1 MTFQLCPWWLA
12 ASPACWDE
20 LEDSP
25 FKCREQY
32 PRGKKEFLPRSG
44 QGRGCCVAPPVAVE
58 AETNTENAF
67 SDVSP
72 RRKMLGGLIYFCGSA
87 ERDWIAVTNLGQLEW
102 SLWPKDLSPSY
113 KFNFCLWWLTVQNNT
128 QQKEDKKRGRKL
140 KCPCL
145 HALLKCHDPRLA
157 PLIPPVSLSDDEM
170 MMGGGGRKGSN
181 YNYNSDHILPL
192 HDVKTCIHLGFGSY
206 WCLSPPACWGS
217 GPAGKHF
224 SPLPRKHVCIP
235 SMLPCF
241 CLYDNLSPDLPI

>member
-1 MTFQLCPWWLA
+1 MGWLMFPAHFQHILLIGSYYNHLWISPHHQNPPADLTVPLLHPCMTFQLCPWWLA

-170 MMGGGGRKGSN
+170 MMGGG
-181 YNYNSDHILPL
+181 
-192 HDVKTCIHLGFGSY
+192 
-206 WCLSPPACWGS
+206 
-217 GPAGKHF
+217 AGKEAIIIII
-224 SPLPRKHVCIP
+224 LIT
-235 SMLPCF
+235 F
-241 CLYDNLSPDLPI
+241 CRCMM